1 MDLCENPSSI
11 FVAILALIVSIAT
24 VYFSRKSVQS
34 QLFVQIVEKESL
46 YISEWNNSL
55 DSIGE
60 KDKMLQYIN
69 LFEMISLL
77 YRRRELN
84 RKITRNYFKSILD
97 DLYTSKKEE
106 IEENIYSGRLRE
118 LDKLLQEWNIK
129 VFLT

>member
-1 MDLCENPSSI
+1 MDLCENLSSI
-11 FVAILALIVSIAT
+11 LVAILALIVSIAT

-46 YISEWNNSL
+46 CISEWNNSF
-55 DSIGE
+55 DSTRE

-77 YRRRELN
+77 YHRRELN
-84 RKITRNYFKSILD
+84 RKITRNYFESILD

-106 IEENIYSGRLRE
+106 IEKNIYSGRLRE
-118 LDKLLQEWNIK
+118 LDKLLQKWNIK
-129 VFLT
+129 VVLT